1 MQKRGPKGT
10 VLFGPLA
17 EKGAKQN
24 RPLWLPFASL
34 FVIFA
39 EYETV

>member
-1 MQKRGPKGT
+1 MILFIVANWLISPKDNKSD
-10 VLFGPLA
+10 A
-17 EKGAKQN
+17 KGSLN
-24 RPLWLPFASL
+24 FASL